1 MPNAVKA
8 LRIASGKSRT
18 RVAADLDISE
28 RTLYRLET
36 RETPLPTRWV
46 LTFAAYYGVDASVI
60 ENGVAA

>member
-1 MPNAVKA
+1 MIKQ
-8 LRIASGKSRT
+8 LRTASGKSRT

-46 LTFAAYYGVDASVI
+46 LTFAAYYGVDPSVI
-60 ENGVAA
+60 ENEVAA